1 LRHFKAFIQNKLIR
15 LNIFPHYPS
24 SDRQIRYQRYASRL
38 YIFLI
43 FSSIPVITVYTLLE
57 TSTQSK
63 TILNP
68 TQSQYEQL
76 QQVYPETLSCSC
88 NLISISYLTFITIQ
102 PHYHQL
108 CSSDLVSE
116 QWNTYLK
123 SLLNSETQFIY
134 SDYRYVAVS
143 QFQLLTM
150 MCQQAQETIDDALQV
165 FLQTQFVSPQVIS
178 QESFEFQVNSLIED
192 WKSTTINTFM
202 RTFQLVRATEQGNQ
216 LDNTN
221 DNAAYNIN
229 SISRTTIMTTLSYS
243 GCNCGLSP
251 SCSVTAG
258 IYDYDQYSGEFTEIY
273 SIPNFFIG
281 CFLLESLLSSTLEC
295 FYNISCMLKINSY
308 LSSAQP
314 FNFSALDPSLNSPN
328 ETIELIVDQL
338 MVDTWSSNVSF
349 TSYYKTCAPLSC
361 TFQYQDHNNLFIVI
375 TTVASVF
382 GGLSLGFQLIILIGL
397 QLIDK
402 IIKNGFSRLTLWH
415 SIKYLFTCNTEHQM
429 IHRLHFILV
438 VTIVYV
444 LYIYSVFSP
453 RIITVEIMKPSLS
466 MYKDLVAQSYDS
478 LECPCTQISIK
489 YESFLNIQ
497 PRFHEVCSSDF
508 VSDQWITYVYG
519 TIPPVKQF
527 SPTDFFYSAS
537 GQFQLLASFCQL
549 SQETVNNSL
558 SQLGVSDFINTEL
571 LSLTLFD
578 DRIQTTINQFQLTIP
593 NLFVNTLSL
602 IRETTGANMLM
613 TVLSTSWI
621 FAIPASINN
630 GWTAHTVP
638 LDYDGCSCALSSKCV
653 TPSRGML
660 AGCYPLEA
668 ILQTTLEC
676 LYDQQCIDS
685 TNTFTAMNISSLNSS
700 RFPLNTTIELIVN
713 QLMIEEFISN
723 ISYES
728 YFNQCAPLSC
738 TYSYVDNSNL
748 IEGITTLIGLY
759 GGLVI
764 ICQLFSIFIVKQI
777 LRMRHRVS
785 PITN

>member
-1 LRHFKAFIQNKLIR
+1 MK
-15 LNIFPHYPS
+15 
-24 SDRQIRYQRYASRL
+24 
-38 YIFLI
+38 
-43 FSSIPVITVYTLLE
+43 
-57 TSTQSK
+57 
-63 TILNP
+63 
-68 TQSQYEQL
+68 
-76 QQVYPETLSCSC
+76 
-88 NLISISYLTFITIQ
+88 
-102 PHYHQL
+102 
-108 CSSDLVSE
+108 
-116 QWNTYLK
+116 
-123 SLLNSETQFIY
+123 NSETLLIY
-134 SDYRYVAVS
+134 KDYRYVAS
-143 QFQLLTM
+143 NQFLLLTM
-150 MCQQAQETIDDALQV
+150 MCQQAQETIDDGLQV

-192 WKSTTINTFM
+192 WKSTTVNTFM

-216 LDNTN
+216 LINTN
-221 DNAAYNIN
+221 GNAQFSIN
-229 SISRTTIMTTLSYS
+229 SISRTIIMMAYSFS

-251 SCSVTAG
+251 SCRVTTG
-258 IYDYDQYSGEFTEIY
+258 IYDYDQYSNEFTEIY
-273 SIPNFFIG
+273 SIPNFFMG
-281 CFLLESLLSSTLEC
+281 CYLIESLLSSTLEC
-295 FYNISCMLKINSY
+295 FYNISCMLDINSY
-308 LSSAQP
+308 SSSSSP

-349 TSYYKTCAPLSC
+349 TSYYNTCAPLSC

-375 TTVASVF
+375 TTITSVF
-382 GGLSLGFQLIILIGL
+382 GGLLLGYKLIILIGL
-397 QLIDK
+397 QFIDK
-402 IIKNGFSRLTLWH
+402 IRKNGFSRLTLWN
-415 SIKYLFTCNTEHQM
+415 SIKYLFTCKTEHQM

-438 VTIVYV
+438 VTILYV

-453 RIITVEIMKPSLS
+453 HTTTVEIMKPSLS

-478 LECPCTQISIK
+478 LECPCAQISIK

-508 VSDQWITYVYG
+508 ISDQWITYVYG

-527 SPTDFFYSAS
+527 SPTDFLYSAS

-549 SQETVNNSL
+549 SQETINNSL

-571 LSLTLFD
+571 LSSSLFD
-578 DRIQTTINQFQLTIP
+578 DRIQTTINQFQLTMP

-621 FAIPASINN
+621 FASPPSINN
-630 GWTAHTVP
+630 GWTIHTVP
-638 LDYDGCSCALSSKCV
+638 LDYEGCSCALSSKCV

-660 AGCYPLEA
+660 ADCYPLEA

-685 TNTFTAMNISSLNSS
+685 TNTFIAMNISSSNSS
-700 RFPLNTTIELIVN
+700 RFPLNTTIEFIVN
-713 QLMIEEFISN
+713 QLMVEEFISN

-728 YFNQCAPLSC
+728 YFNQCAPVSC
-738 TYSYVDNSNL
+738 TYTYVDNHN
-748 IEGITTLIGLY
+748 IFEGITTLIGLY

-764 ICQLFSIFIVKQI
+764 ICRLIAIFIVKRV
-777 LRMRHRVS
+777 LCMRQRVS